1 MITES
6 EMRAKLREACDAV
19 GGVHAWARKNSINQ
33 SYVQLA
39 VSGKRGIGPA
49 IAAAFGYEKK
59 SVFTTCN
66 QENESA

>member
-1 MITES
+1 MIS
-6 EMRAKLREACDAV
+6 EDDMRAKLRDACDAA
-19 GGVHAWARKNSINQ
+19 GGVHAWARANGINQ

-49 IAAAFGYEKK
+49 IAAVFGYEKK

-66 QENESA
+66 QENASA

>member
-6 EMRAKLREACDAV
+6 EMRAKLRYACDRA
-19 GGVHAWARKNSINQ
+19 GGVHAWARANAINQ

-49 IAAAFGYEKK
+49 IAAVFGYEKK
-59 SVFTTCN
+59 AVFISCN
-66 QENESA
+66 HENVSA